1 MTNVGTVI
9 FCKSSVK
16 IAPGRL
22 IGRRL
27 DHQRRNRADER
38 CLRHAIRAMPRDVAD
53 YFAAAGRVT
62 DMHGILE
69 VQVRGQRRQVIGIV
83 IHIVTVCR
91 LARASMAAA
100 VMGDDP
106 IAAIQEENELRI
118 QSSEESGQPCES
130 TIGVPLP
137 QSL

>member
-1 MTNVGTVI
+1 
-9 FCKSSVK
+9 
-16 IAPGRL
+16 
-22 IGRRL
+22 
-27 DHQRRNRADER
+27 
-38 CLRHAIRAMPRDVAD
+38 MPRDVAD

-137 QSL
+137 QSW